1 MVGFSCRHS
10 RSESGGRD
18 RVEFDADGCKKQQ
31 KVSEKRMEAVI
42 AQTEAFRVRKSR
54 DHTPAA
60 KSMPASQTSEAGV
73 AAWPL
78 VTSGATQD
86 AEVSGLLLVDDA
98 WDNMLR
104 AARGRRR
111 RLSSGW
117 SRAFRN
123 LLRVKY
129 WCWMA
134 PREREG
140 GGEYQKRRRGWVLEV
155 MRTEFRLR
163 NAITTLRLCK

>member
-1 MVGFSCRHS
+1 MTCDEQHLNTAHAAWWGSAAATAAAKAEAGIASSLMPAAAKNNKRGKRKANGSGYSTDGGMSC
-10 RSESGGRD
+10 
-18 RVEFDADGCKKQQ
+18 
-31 KVSEKRMEAVI
+31 
-42 AQTEAFRVRKSR
+42 

-78 VTSGATQD
+78 VTSGATQH
-86 AEVSGLLLVDDA
+86 AEASGLLLVDDA

-129 WCWMA
+129 IL
-134 PREREG
+134 
-140 GGEYQKRRRGWVLEV
+140 VLDGAA
-155 MRTEFRLR
+155 RT
-163 NAITTLRLCK
+163 